1 VWTRQR
7 EICIYKFRWNVST
20 VRYRFVSLFCVLFNS
35 CSDTSFLLTCD
46 NATSII
52 ITKSYGPGNGE
63 VVNESSP
70 LPESTM
76 ASPRSLRLVKAEENV
91 LSGNGC
97 VLRLAG
103 LYTLD
108 RGAHNY
114 WLEKS
119 GGIVKG
125 SKDGIINLLH
135 YDDAA
140 GACLAALVTENDVR
154 GQIFLISDGNPT
166 TRIGICE
173 SALKAKRYGGLEM
186 PSFGAD
192 DDATAG
198 KGKIYDGT
206 FTNSFLKWKP
216 RYESF
221 DKFMTSSQ

>member
-1 VWTRQR
+1 LVVTLFVCCNVHECVVAKWKI
-7 EICIYKFRWNVST
+7 ESWWNSSLTLTGHCFIVFNAAST
-20 VRYRFVSLFCVLFNS
+20 ISV
-35 CSDTSFLLTCD
+35 
-46 NATSII
+46 A
-52 ITKSYGPGNGE
+52 SYGPGNGE

-91 LSGNGC
+91 LSGGGC

-119 GGIVKG
+119 GGVVKG

-140 GACLAALVTENDVR
+140 GACLAALTTDSNVQGKV
-154 GQIFLISDGNPT
+154 FLISDGNPT
-166 TRIGICE
+166 TRVGICE
-173 SALKAKRYGGLEM
+173 SALKAKKYQGLEM
-186 PSFGAD
+186 PSFGD
-192 DDATAG
+192 EDGSAG

-206 FTNSFLKWKP
+206 FSNAFLKWKP